1 MAGVDLKAQKAFTLI
16 ELMIA
21 LVITGLLTTFA
32 LASYDGYIS
41 KTRQLEAKELLAR
54 VINEQASF
62 RVLCPVYATSMQ
74 SGSSLNR
81 NCASRS
87 LTVPF
92 PLQSESYTLA
102 MQDAT
107 ANSFQVVISVR
118 QNAQLNRSSACSRVV
133 ATWNRASIQYSGFE
147 GECGGGVWQ

>member
-21 LVITGLLTTFA
+21 LLIMGLLMRFA
-32 LASYDGYIS
+32 MASYDGYIS

-62 RVLCPVYATSMQ
+62 RVLCPVYATSLQ
-74 SGSSLNR
+74 SGNSLNR

-92 PLQSESYTLA
+92 PLQSESYTLS
-102 MQDAT
+102 MQAAT
-107 ANSFQVVISVR
+107 ANSFDVVIALR
-118 QNAQLNRSSACSRVV
+118 QNAQLNRSSACSRIV
-133 ATWNRASIQYSGFE
+133 ASWNRASIQYSGFE

>member
-16 ELMIA
+16 ELTIA
-21 LVITGLLTTFA
+21 LLIMGLLMRFA
-32 LASYDGYIS
+32 MASYDGYIS

-62 RVLCPVYATSMQ
+62 RVLCPVYATSLQ

-92 PLQSESYTLA
+92 PLQSESYTLS
-102 MQDAT
+102 MQAAT
-107 ANSFQVVISVR
+107 ANSFDVVIALR
-118 QNAQLNRSSACSRVV
+118 QNAQLNRSSACTRIV
-133 ATWNRASIQYSGFE
+133 ASWNRASIQYSGFE
-147 GECGGGVWQ
+147 GECAGGVWQ

>member
-1 MAGVDLKAQKAFTLI
+1 MI

-21 LVITGLLTTFA
+21 LLIMGLLMRFA
-32 LASYDGYIS
+32 MASYDGYIS

-62 RVLCPVYATSMQ
+62 RVLCPVYATSLQ

-81 NCASRS
+81 NCAGRS

-92 PLQSESYTLA
+92 PLQSESYTLS
-102 MQDAT
+102 MQAAT
-107 ANSFQVVISVR
+107 ANSFDVVIALR
-118 QNAQLNRSSACSRVV
+118 QNAQLNRSSACTRIV
-133 ATWNRASIQYSGFE
+133 ASWNRASIQYSGFE